1 MFFDLSDPKSRDPFF
16 MIDKDD
22 PKKTKAKIN
31 VIDIPITIIK
41 PKSIIGFISLTIKDA
56 KAAIVVRAV

>member
-1 MFFDLSDPKSRDPFF
+1 
-16 MIDKDD
+16 MIDNDD
-22 PKKTKAKIN
+22 PKKIKAKIN